1 MRWVRKSSLI
11 LKQVSNI
18 KQGRHVDVATHVP
31 WNNNNAEH
39 AIRRFAKHRRH
50 ANGMFSENT
59 LQEYLVMATIFET
72 REFNNVNVLQFLLS
86 KVNTLDGLFKM
97 AGRRSR
103 GSVAMPAEVQVVFD
117 TANS

>member
-1 MRWVRKSSLI
+1 
-11 LKQVSNI
+11 
-18 KQGRHVDVATHVP
+18 
-31 WNNNNAEH
+31 
-39 AIRRFAKHRRH
+39 
-50 ANGMFSENT
+50 
-59 LQEYLVMATIFET
+59 MATIFET